1 MSDETTH
8 ANPASKTAGM
18 REEVKS
24 IEARLVSP
32 TLDLQTKM
40 ELKARKQTLERQI
53 AALEK

>member
-24 IEARLVSP
+24 IEAKLVSP